1 MYSVHFG
8 FREQPFAL
16 TSNPDVFYTN
26 PSYQDACANVL
37 SAIHAREGWVVLIGE
52 PGTGKTTVLRRVL
65 SALGAPVPFVFFF
78 NVILTFDE
86 MVALLGQRL
95 NRANPGGTQLERLQ
109 ALKASLRA
117 QFEAGT
123 LIVVAIDDAHGLPQE
138 VFESLHLLSS
148 DEPSGINLLQIVV
161 AGLSELEAK
170 VAALRSRSDGPGTL
184 VRCRLEPLTARE
196 VGPYIDYRL
205 RRVGCEGTYLFP
217 PVAIERIAAYTE
229 GIPRLI
235 NQICDNA
242 LRIAC
247 DAGRETVSVAI
258 IEEAAH
264 YLELA
269 EPDRLLTEESAATSR
284 RETSRGGLRSLEG
297 RLLRFWPRRRFWL
310 QRLGWSSLGIVLA
323 SFLLFFL
330 TRSLHLPPSTSSSPL
345 VPAERAGGSPATSEP
360 VAHVAPAVE
369 EVARE
374 GPEVTREALP
384 AESREHPRSAVS
396 VETRPARPSAEKA
409 GGGRRQRG
417 AVPAPVA
424 STGVAS
430 RENALLRKAEGGD
443 IRGVDVLLTAGVPP
457 DARDRRG
464 LTPLMLAVIHNHPT
478 IVKAL
483 IERGADVNARDNGG
497 ATALMLAV
505 INNRPAIVRALF
517 ARGADINA
525 RSKAGWAALTYA
537 AWKGNTELVRML
549 IDSGADVTFTDKRG
563 WTALQYAAWKT
574 TRSGQAEDSYPE
586 ILALLEEAGR
596 KR

>member
-16 TSNPDVFYTN
+16 TSNPVVFYTN
-26 PSYQDACANVL
+26 PSYPDACANVL

-65 SALGAPVPFVFFF
+65 SALEAPVPFVFSF

-95 NRANPGGTQLERLQ
+95 NWANPGGTQFERLQ

-138 VFESLHLLSS
+138 VFENLHRLSS
-148 DEPSGINLLQIVV
+148 DEPGGINLLQIVV

-184 VRCRLEPLTARE
+184 VRCRLERLTARE

-205 RRVGCEGTYLFP
+205 RRVGCERTDLFP

-235 NQICDNA
+235 NQMCDNA

-264 YLELA
+264 YLQLA
-269 EPDRLLTEESAATSR
+269 EPDRLLTEESAPTSR
-284 RETSRGGLRSLEG
+284 RETGRIWGGLRSLEG

-310 QRLGWSSLGIVLA
+310 QRLGWSTLGIVLA
-323 SFLLFFL
+323 SFPLFFL
-330 TRSLHLPPSTSSSPL
+330 TRSLHLPPSTYSSPP
-345 VPAERAGGSPATSEP
+345 VPVERSGGSSPATSEP

-384 AESREHPRSAVS
+384 AESREHPGSAVS
-396 VETRPARPSAEKA
+396 VRDTAGQAIGRDGGGMASSERGGARA
-409 GGGRRQRG
+409 GGEHRRR
-417 AVPAPVA
+417 VA
-424 STGVAS
+424 
-430 RENALLRKAEGGD
+430 
-443 IRGVDVLLTAGVPP
+443 
-457 DARDRRG
+457 
-464 LTPLMLAVIHNHPT
+464 
-478 IVKAL
+478 
-483 IERGADVNARDNGG
+483 
-497 ATALMLAV
+497 
-505 INNRPAIVRALF
+505 
-517 ARGADINA
+517 
-525 RSKAGWAALTYA
+525 
-537 AWKGNTELVRML
+537 
-549 IDSGADVTFTDKRG
+549 
-563 WTALQYAAWKT
+563 
-574 TRSGQAEDSYPE
+574 
-586 ILALLEEAGR
+586 
-596 KR
+596 